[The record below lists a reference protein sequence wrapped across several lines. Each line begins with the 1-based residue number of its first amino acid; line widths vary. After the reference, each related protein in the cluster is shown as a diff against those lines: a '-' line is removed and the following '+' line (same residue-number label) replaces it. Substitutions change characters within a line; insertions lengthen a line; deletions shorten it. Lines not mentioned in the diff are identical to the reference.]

1 MNPQFLQRRLDG
13 SWAVYELTLV
23 NVLPANHP
31 DAPPLG
37 ASVAIPAGAPQAPA
51 PIAGEI
57 APGVKADDPR
67 IMFITLP
74 RKTHTEIQAREAVGA
89 WLGER
94 PWQMVR
100 SAGNGL
106 TEEVLRQFWYAKVAP
121 PSAFRDGTHRYVSIP
136 SAPGGWVV
144 VADPRA
150 REHRNLPSA
159 SSIPGAKSKVE
170 KP

>member
-37 ASVAIPAGAPQAPA
+37 ASVAIPAGAPQAA
-51 PIAGEI
+51 PVAAAGEI
-57 APGVKADDPR
+57 AAGVKSDDPR

-74 RKTHTEIQAREAVGA
+74 RKTHTEAQAREAVA
-89 WLGER
+89 KWVGER

-106 TEEVLRQFWYAKVAP
+106 TDEMLRQFWYAKLSP
-121 PSAFRDGTHRYVSIP
+121 PSAFRDGTHRYVAIP
-136 SAPGGWVV
+136 SATGGWLI

-159 SSIPGAKSKVE
+159 ASIIGAKSKV
-170 KP
+170 